1 MTFNFQISVN
11 TGEFMNPKTSYA
23 LWKKLLFFPAIAIGM
38 AIFVLLVKA
47 SEGPQQLPYQEPVQT
62 VRVIKVP
69 ELEVIPRAL
78 AYGHVQ
84 PGTVWEAIAE
94 VSGKVVERH
103 AQLKKG
109 AILKAGEQLLRIDP
123 TDYELAK
130 AQAQANLQT
139 IQAQLNELKV
149 KERNTVV
156 SLKIEQQVLDVAR
169 KELNRLRQL
178 LRKKAVSQ
186 NSVDQQERTMLTQ
199 NQQVQ
204 SLQNNL
210 NLIPSQRQLLNAQ
223 RKSAQIQLESA
234 KLNLKRTEITLPFD
248 GRIAEVNVEKK
259 QFAQQGQVL
268 VIADSID
275 VAEIEAH
282 LAIQRFRHLLKQA
295 SQPKTKIDLNNLPKR
310 FGLSA
315 TVRLQA
321 GDFKVEWPAKF
332 VRASDAVDP
341 QTRTVGIV
349 VAVDNPYRQA
359 IPGIRPPLIKNMF
372 VEVELRGKA
381 QPKRLVIPRSAL
393 YEQHVYLVN
402 QENRLEKRPVEIDFF
417 QTDFA
422 VIKNGLAKGE
432 QLIVSDL
439 IPAIEGMLL
448 KSVKDAPMLENL
460 SNAAQGKSDLK

>member
-1 MTFNFQISVN
+1 
-11 TGEFMNPKTSYA
+11 MNHQTPYA
-23 LWKKLLFFPAIAIGM
+23 IWKKLLFFPAIAIGI
-38 AIFVLLVKA
+38 ALLVLLIKT
-47 SEGPQQLPYQEPVQT
+47 SEGAQQLPHREPVQT
-62 VRVIKVP
+62 VRVIEVP
-69 ELEVIPRAL
+69 EIDVIPRAL
-78 AYGHVQ
+78 AYGNVQ

-109 AILKAGEQLLRIDP
+109 AILKGGEQLLRIDP

-130 AQAQANLQT
+130 AQADANLQT

-149 KERNTVV
+149 KESNTRV
-156 SLKIEQQVLDVAR
+156 SLKIEQQVLKVAR
-169 KELNRLRQL
+169 KELNRLRKL
-178 LRKKAVSQ
+178 LRRNAVSQ
-186 NSVDQQERTMLTQ
+186 NSADQQERTMLAQ

-210 NLIPSQRQLLNAQ
+210 NLIPTQRQLLNAQ
-223 RKSAQIQLESA
+223 RKSAEIQLESA
-234 KLNLKRTEITLPFD
+234 KLNIKRTQIILPFD

-268 VIADSID
+268 VIVDSID
-275 VAEIEAH
+275 IAEVDAQI
-282 LAIQRFRHLLKQA
+282 AIQRFRHLLQQSSKRNL
-295 SQPKTKIDLNNLPKR
+295 KVDLNNLPKR
-310 FGLSA
+310 FGLFS

-321 GDFKVEWPAKF
+321 GDFKVEWPARF

-341 QTRTVGIV
+341 QTRTIGIV

-381 QPKRLVIPRSAL
+381 RQASLIIPRSAL
-393 YEQHVYLVN
+393 HQQQVYLVN
-402 QENRLEKRPVEIDFF
+402 QDNRLEKRPVETDFF
-417 QTDFA
+417 QTDFV
-422 VIKNGLAKGE
+422 VIKNGLKKGE

-448 KSVKDAPMLENL
+448 KPVIDSAMLESL
-460 SNAAQGKSDLK
+460 LNAAQGKGNIK

>member
-1 MTFNFQISVN
+1 MKHQT
-11 TGEFMNPKTSYA
+11 PYA
-23 LWKKLLFFPAIAIGM
+23 IWKKLLFFPVIAIGM
-38 AIFVLLVKA
+38 AIFVFLVKA
-47 SEGPQQLPYQEPVQT
+47 SEGPQQLPYLEPVQA
-62 VRVIKVP
+62 VRVIEVP
-69 ELEVIPRAL
+69 EIDVIPRAL
-78 AYGHVQ
+78 AYGNVQ
-84 PGTVWEAIAE
+84 PGTVWEAVAE

-109 AILKAGEQLLRIDP
+109 AMLKGGEQLLRIDP

-130 AQAQANLQT
+130 AQAEANLQT

-149 KERNTVV
+149 KESNTRV
-156 SLKIEQQVLDVAR
+156 SLKIEQQVLKVAK
-169 KELNRLRQL
+169 KELNRLRKL
-178 LRKKAVSQ
+178 LRRNAVSQ
-186 NSVDQQERTMLTQ
+186 NSADQQERIMLAQ

-210 NLIPSQRQLLNAQ
+210 NLIPTQRQLLNAQ
-223 RKSAQIQLESA
+223 RKSAEIQLESA
-234 KLNLKRTEITLPFD
+234 KLNIKRTLIILPFD

-275 VAEIEAH
+275 IAEVDAQI
-282 LAIQRFRHLLKQA
+282 AIQRFRHLLQHSSEGNAKV
-295 SQPKTKIDLNNLPKR
+295 DLNNLPKR
-310 FGLSA
+310 FALSS

-321 GDFKVEWPAKF
+321 GDFKVEWPARF
-332 VRASDAVDP
+332 VRASDTVDP
-341 QTRTVGIV
+341 QTRTIGIV

-381 QPKRLVIPRSAL
+381 RQASLIIPRSAL
-393 YEQHVYLVN
+393 HLQQVYLVN
-402 QENRLEKRPVEIDFF
+402 QDNRLEKRQVETDFF
-417 QTDFA
+417 QTDFV
-422 VIKNGLAKGE
+422 VIKNGLKKGE

-448 KSVKDAPMLENL
+448 KPVIDSAILETL
-460 SNAAQGKSDLK
+460 LNAAQGKGNLK

>member
-1 MTFNFQISVN
+1 
-11 TGEFMNPKTSYA
+11 
-23 LWKKLLFFPAIAIGM
+23 
-38 AIFVLLVKA
+38 
-47 SEGPQQLPYQEPVQT
+47 
-62 VRVIKVP
+62 
-69 ELEVIPRAL
+69 
-78 AYGHVQ
+78 
-84 PGTVWEAIAE
+84 
-94 VSGKVVERH
+94 KVVERH

-109 AILKAGEQLLRIDP
+109 AILKGGEQLLRIDP

-130 AQAQANLQT
+130 AQAEANLQS

-149 KERNTVV
+149 KESNTEI
-156 SLKIEQQVLDVAR
+156 SLKIEQQVLNVAR
-169 KELNRLRQL
+169 KELNRLRKL
-178 LRKKAVSQ
+178 LRKRAVSQ
-186 NSVDQQERTMLTQ
+186 NSADQQERTMLTQ

-210 NLIPSQRQLLNAQ
+210 NLIPTQRQLLNAQ

-234 KLNLKRTEITLPFD
+234 KLNLKRTQISLPFD

-275 VAEIEAH
+275 IAEVDAQI
-282 LAIQRFRHLLKQA
+282 AIQRFRHLLQHSSEGNAKV
-295 SQPKTKIDLNNLPKR
+295 DLNNLPKR
-310 FGLSA
+310 FGLSS

-321 GDFKVEWPAKF
+321 GDFKVEWPARF
-332 VRASDAVDP
+332 VRASDTVDP
-341 QTRTVGIV
+341 QTRTIGIV

-381 QPKRLVIPRSAL
+381 RQASLIIPRSAL
-393 YEQHVYLVN
+393 HQQQVYLVN
-402 QENRLEKRPVEIDFF
+402 QDNRLEKRPVETDFF
-417 QTDFA
+417 QTDFV
-422 VIKNGLAKGE
+422 VIKNGLKKGE

-448 KSVKDAPMLENL
+448 KPVNDSAMLETL
-460 SNAAQGKSDLK
+460 LNAAQGKGNIK

>member
-1 MTFNFQISVN
+1 
-11 TGEFMNPKTSYA
+11 MNHQTPYA
-23 LWKKLLFFPAIAIGM
+23 IWKKLLFFPAIAIGI
-38 AIFVLLVKA
+38 ALFVLLIKT
-47 SEGPQQLPYQEPVQT
+47 SEGAQQLPYREPVQA
-62 VRVIKVP
+62 VRVIEVP
-69 ELEVIPRAL
+69 EIDVIPRAL
-78 AYGHVQ
+78 AYGNVQ
-84 PGTVWEAIAE
+84 PGTVWEAVAE

-109 AILKAGEQLLRIDP
+109 AILKGGEQLLRIDP

-130 AQAQANLQT
+130 AQAEANLQS

-149 KERNTVV
+149 KESNTEI
-156 SLKIEQQVLDVAR
+156 SLKIEQQVLNVAR
-169 KELNRLRQL
+169 KELNRLRKL
-178 LRKKAVSQ
+178 LRRKAVSQ
-186 NSVDQQERTMLTQ
+186 NSADQQERTMLTQ

-210 NLIPSQRQLLNAQ
+210 NLIPTQRQLLNAQ

-234 KLNLKRTEITLPFD
+234 KLNLKRTQISLPFD

-275 VAEIEAH
+275 IAEVDAQI
-282 LAIQRFRHLLKQA
+282 AIQRFRHLLQHSSEGNAKV
-295 SQPKTKIDLNNLPKR
+295 DLNNLPKR
-310 FGLSA
+310 FGLSS

-321 GDFKVEWPAKF
+321 GDFKVEWPARF
-332 VRASDAVDP
+332 VRASDTVDP
-341 QTRTVGIV
+341 QTRTIGIV

-381 QPKRLVIPRSAL
+381 RQASLIIPRSAL
-393 YEQHVYLVN
+393 HQQQVYLVN
-402 QENRLEKRPVEIDFF
+402 QDNRLEKRPVEIVFF
-417 QTDFA
+417 QTDFV
-422 VIKNGLAKGE
+422 VIKNGLKKGE

-448 KSVKDAPMLENL
+448 KPVNDLAMLETL
-460 SNAAQGKSDLK
+460 LNAAQGKGNIK